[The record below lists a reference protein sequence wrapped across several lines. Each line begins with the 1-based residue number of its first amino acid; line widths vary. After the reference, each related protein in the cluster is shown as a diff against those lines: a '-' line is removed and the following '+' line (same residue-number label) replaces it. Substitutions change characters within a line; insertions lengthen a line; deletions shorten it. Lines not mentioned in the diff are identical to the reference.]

1 MFKADPATN
10 PKESASAPS
19 PFPLYNH
26 PMDLD
31 EYDRQER
38 EMIMKEHEKKDG
50 RTPEQIIEDVKR
62 QTLPTYLALVKA
74 LNPKTQ
80 G

>member
-1 MFKADPATN
+1 
-10 PKESASAPS
+10 
-19 PFPLYNH
+19 
-26 PMDLD
+26 MDLD

-38 EMIMKEHEKKDG
+38 DMILKEHEKRDG

-62 QTLPTYLALVKA
+62 QTLPTYLALLKA
-74 LNPKTQ
+74 LNPKTE